1 MSKYK
6 HLLFDVDGTLV
17 DSFAANMDSLFDLL
31 DKHRPGHEYKLD
43 DLLYIY
49 GIPGLDALQS
59 LGFTEE
65 EIPRV
70 MDEWSDLVISHA
82 DECFLYPHILSVLAF
97 LKKQGYHMAVVTSRT
112 RDGDMGGELGSYL
125 PIPVRPYI
133 TTAICAGDT
142 PRPKPYPD
150 PILHYMEMT
159 GAKREEILFIG
170 DALTDEKAARA
181 AGVDFALALWGTH
194 VKEHMYCKHY
204 LRTPWDIISVVS
216 QKEPEHSLESQMH
229 QWAREINAIGQ
240 IGLTYVKDRFDK
252 ERYERLQE
260 IATEMAAYYVDAEYE
275 TIKKAWNL
283 DTGYRT
289 PKIDTRIAIF
299 DEQNRMLMVQEKL
312 SGKWNMPGG
321 WCDDGLS
328 LCENAV
334 KEVRE
339 EANMDVHVLRLIAVQ
354 ERNKHN
360 EVDTLCGVIKTFL
373 EASTGPGQFV
383 ENIETAQCKFM
394 TFDEIKAIPH
404 ELLRASTNTIDQIA
418 MCFAAHNAEHWDT
431 VVD

>member
-17 DSFAANMDSLFDLL
+17 DSFVANMDSLVDLL
-31 DKHRPGHEYKLD
+31 DRHRPGHGMTQA
-43 DLLYIY
+43 DLVYTY
-49 GIPGLDALQS
+49 GIPGVEGLKS
-59 LGFTEE
+59 LNFSDE
-65 EIPRV
+65 EIPSL
-70 MDEWSDLVISHA
+70 MDEWLELVIEHA
-82 DECFLYPHILSVLAF
+82 DECFIYPHILSVLKF
-97 LKKQGYHMAVVTSRT
+97 LKEQGYHMAVVTSRT
-112 RDGDMGGELGSYL
+112 RDGDMGGELGAYL
-125 PIPVRPYI
+125 PIPFRPYI
-133 TTAICAGDT
+133 STAVCAGDT

-150 PILHYMEMT
+150 PILHYMQMT

-170 DALTDEKAARA
+170 DAATDLEAANA

-194 VKEHMYCKHY
+194 LKEHVYCAHY
-204 LRTPWDIISVVS
+204 LRNPWDIISVVS
-216 QKEPEHSLESQMH
+216 QKEPEHSFEAQLH
-229 QWAREINAIGQ
+229 KWAHEINAIGQ

-260 IATEMAAYYVDAEYE
+260 IANEMAAHYVDADYQ
-275 TIKKAWNL
+275 TIKKVWCM
-283 DTGYRT
+283 DSGYCS
-289 PKIDTRIAIF
+289 PKVDTRIAIF
-299 DEQNRMLMVQEKL
+299 DDSGRMLMVKEKI

-339 EANMDVHVLRLIAVQ
+339 EANMDVHVVRLIAVQ

-360 EVDTLCGVIKTFL
+360 TVDTLCGVIKTFL
-373 EASTGPGQFV
+373 ECSTGPGQFV
-383 ENIETAQCKFM
+383 ENIETAERRFM
-394 TFDEIKAIPH
+394 TFEEIKAIPSD
-404 ELLRASTNTIDQIA
+404 ELRTSTNTLDQIA
-418 MCFAAHNAEHWDT
+418 MCFDAHQAEHWTT